1 MSVPQTSP
9 GVSPP
14 GQAIGYTT
22 GHTRFGSDEPFRLV
36 ADIAPVLIWMSDA
49 DMRCTYVNKPWL
61 AFTGRTL
68 EAELGDGWRHCIH
81 PDDLLN
87 CIATLTAAYERRE
100 PFKVE
105 YRLVRYDNEYRWVL
119 DSGVP
124 QLAMDGSL
132 VGYIGSCVDITD
144 LKQAQKELVHS
155 ADRLRLALESGKS
168 LAFEWD
174 LKTGRDTC
182 FGDLQTILGI
192 AETTLVGTIDNF
204 RQGLHPDDR
213 QRVLTAIDEAERRG
227 IQYEEEFRIR
237 WPDGTVRWVAA
248 RGRFSY
254 AAAGQA
260 THMLGIATDVTRR
273 KQAEESLRRKESE
286 LTEAQRLAA
295 IGSWQWDLAT
305 NETVWSKELFRI
317 AGLEPGST
325 AVLDATNHPQL
336 YPPED
341 WKRIRH
347 CADEAVRCGTPY
359 ELDVEMLSSDGSRR
373 WITARGEAQRD
384 ADGRISGLRGTVQ
397 DITDR
402 KRAQQALSESEE
414 RLRLAAEAGHMF
426 AYTWDAAT
434 DVIIRS
440 GRSSHILGIDAET
453 LVTGQQLL
461 ARVHPDDRARVLA
474 ALGALTPEHP
484 QLLVSYRMV
493 RPDDSPI
500 WVERCSRAYFDDTGN
515 LVRIVGMVA
524 DITQRKQAEEV
535 LSSVSRRLLQAQE
548 AERARIA
555 RDLHDDIGQRLALLL
570 LGFDEFRRSS
580 PDQPGERRDHLDA
593 LRRQTGEIAADIQAL
608 AHELHSSKVQLLG
621 IVAAMSAFCSESS
634 VRQNVEVDFSH
645 QGVPASVP
653 PDIALCLF
661 RVLQEALR
669 NAVRHS
675 SARCFT
681 VSLVGTPDALG
692 LTVRD
697 GGRGFDAESTL
708 HDRGLGLTSMRERL
722 KLVAGE
728 LSIESQ
734 PGRGT
739 TIVARVPL
747 ATARAAS
754 SPAEGALGV

>member
-1 MSVPQTSP
+1 VTKTATS
-9 GVSPP
+9 
-14 GQAIGYTT
+14 YRRTT
-22 GHTRFGSDEPFRLV
+22 RTRFGSDEPFRLV
-36 ADIAPVLIWMSDA
+36 ADIAPVLIWTSDA

-68 EAELGDGWRHCIH
+68 EAELGDGWRDRIH
-81 PDDLLN
+81 PDDLSKCLD
-87 CIATLTAAYERRE
+87 ALTAALERHE

-105 YRLVRYDNEYRWVL
+105 YRLARYDNEYRWVL
-119 DSGVP
+119 DTGVP
-124 QLAMDGSL
+124 QLSVDGSL

-155 ADRLRLALESGKS
+155 ADRLRLALESGRS

-174 LKTGRDTC
+174 LKSGRDTC

-192 AETTLVGTIDNF
+192 VDTTIVGRIDDF

-213 QRVLTAIDEAERRG
+213 ERVLTATDEAQRRG
-227 IQYEEEFRIR
+227 TQYEEEFRVR
-237 WPDGTVRWVAA
+237 WPDGTVRWIAA
-248 RGRFSY
+248 KGRFSY
-254 AAAGQA
+254 AADGEA
-260 THMLGIATDVTRR
+260 THMLGIATDITER

-286 LTEAQRLAA
+286 LIEAQRLAA
-295 IGSWQWDLAT
+295 IGSWQWDLHT

-317 AGLEPGST
+317 AGLEPGSM
-325 AVLDATNHPQL
+325 AALDARNHPQL

-341 WKRIRH
+341 WERIRR
-347 CADEAVRCGTPY
+347 CADEALRCGTPY
-359 ELDVEMLSSDGSRR
+359 ELDVEMFSSNGSHR

-397 DITDR
+397 DITER
-402 KRAQQALSESEE
+402 KQAQQALSESEE
-414 RLRLAAEAGHMF
+414 RLRLAVEAGYMF

-434 DVIIRS
+434 DAIIRS
-440 GRSSHILGIDAET
+440 GESSHILGIDADT
-453 LVTGQQLL
+453 PMTGQQML
-461 ARVHPDDRARVLA
+461 ARIHPDDRARVVS
-474 ALGALTPEHP
+474 ALSALTPERP
-484 QLLVSYRMV
+484 QLLVNYRLV
-493 RPDDSPI
+493 RPDGSLI
-500 WVERCSRAYFDDTGN
+500 WVERSSRSYFDDAGN

-535 LSSVSRRLLQAQE
+535 LSSVSRRLLEAQE

-555 RDLHDDIGQRLALLL
+555 RDLHDDIGQRLALLS
-570 LGFDEFRRSS
+570 LGFDELQRSS
-580 PDQPGERRDHLDA
+580 SDQSSERRGHVDA

-608 AHELHSSKVQLLG
+608 ALELHSSKVQLLG
-621 IVAAMSAFCSESS
+621 VVAAMRAFCSESS
-634 VRQNVEVDFSH
+634 VRQNVEVNFSH
-645 QGVPASVP
+645 QDVPATVP

-675 SARCFT
+675 SSRCFA
-681 VSLVGTPDALG
+681 VSLMGTPDGLG

-697 GGRGFDAESTL
+697 GGRGFDAESGTP
-708 HDRGLGLTSMRERL
+708 DRGLGLTSMRERL
-722 KLVAGE
+722 KLVGGT

-747 ATARAAS
+747 STASRAT
-754 SPAEGALGV
+754 

>member
-1 MSVPQTSP
+1 MSVPLTSP
-9 GVSPP
+9 GASPL
-14 GQAIGYTT
+14 GQSIGYSA
-22 GHTRFGSDEPFRLV
+22 GHTRLWSDEPFRLV
-36 ADIAPVLIWMSDA
+36 ADIAPVLIWMADA
-49 DMRCTYVNKPWL
+49 DARCTYVNKPWV

-68 EAELGDGWRHCIH
+68 DAELGDGWRDCIH
-81 PDDLLN
+81 PDDLSRCLD
-87 CIATLTAAYERRE
+87 ALAAAFERRE

-105 YRLVRYDNEYRWVL
+105 YRLARYDKEYRWVL
-119 DSGVP
+119 DTGVP
-124 QLAMDGSL
+124 RLAMDGSL

-144 LKQAQKELVHS
+144 LKQAQADLAHS
-155 ADRLRLALESGKS
+155 SDRLRLALESGKS

-174 LKTGRDTC
+174 LKSGRDTC

-192 AETTLVGTIDNF
+192 SDTTFVGTIDDF

-213 QRVLTAIDEAERRG
+213 ERVLAAIDEAERRG
-227 IQYEEEFRIR
+227 TQYEEEFRVR

-254 AAAGQA
+254 AADGQA
-260 THMLGIATDVTRR
+260 THMLGIATDVTAR

-295 IGSWQWDLAT
+295 IGSWRWDLST

-317 AGLEPGST
+317 AGLEPGSML
-325 AVLDATNHPQL
+325 ALDATHHPQL

-341 WKRIRH
+341 WERIRRS
-347 CADEAVRCGTPY
+347 ADEAIRCGTPY
-359 ELDVEMLSSDGSRR
+359 ELDVEMLSSGSRK

-397 DITDR
+397 DITER
-402 KRAQQALSESEE
+402 KQAQQALSESEE

-434 DVIIRS
+434 DAITRS
-440 GRSSHILGIDAET
+440 GKSSHILGIDAET
-453 LVTGQQLL
+453 PVTGQQML
-461 ARVHPDDRARVLA
+461 ARIHHDDRARVLA
-474 ALGALTPEHP
+474 ALNALTPERP
-484 QLLVSYRMV
+484 QLLVSYRLV
-493 RPDDSPI
+493 RPDGSLM
-500 WVERCSRAYFDDTGN
+500 WVERSSRAYFDDAGN
-515 LVRIVGMVA
+515 LLRIVGMVA
-524 DITQRKQAEEV
+524 DITPRKQAEDV
-535 LSSVSRRLLQAQE
+535 LSSVSRRLLEAQE

-555 RDLHDDIGQRLALLL
+555 RDLHDDIGQRLALLS
-570 LGFDEFRRSS
+570 LGFDELQRSS
-580 PDQPGERRDHLDA
+580 SDQASDRRDHVDA
-593 LRRQTGEIAADIQAL
+593 LRRQTREIAADIQAL

-621 IVAAMSAFCSESS
+621 VVAAMSAFCSESA

-645 QGVPASVP
+645 QGVPANVP

-669 NAVRHS
+669 NGVRHS
-675 SARCFT
+675 AARSFA
-681 VSLVGTPDALG
+681 VSILGTPDGLS

-697 GGRGFDAESTL
+697 AGRGFDAESASN
-708 HDRGLGLTSMRERL
+708 DGGLGLTSMRERL

-728 LSIESQ
+728 LSIESR
-734 PGRGT
+734 PGSGT

-747 ATARAAS
+747 STARVT
-754 SPAEGALGV
+754 SPLAKGGLGV

>member
-1 MSVPQTSP
+1 
-9 GVSPP
+9 
-14 GQAIGYTT
+14 
-22 GHTRFGSDEPFRLV
+22 V
-36 ADIAPVLIWMSDA
+36 ADIAPVLIWMADA
-49 DMRCTYVNKPWL
+49 DARCTYVNKPWL

-68 EAELGDGWRHCIH
+68 DAELGDGWRDCIH
-81 PDDLLN
+81 PDDLSRCLD
-87 CIATLTAAYERRE
+87 ALAAAFERRE

-105 YRLVRYDNEYRWVL
+105 YRLARYDKEYRWVL
-119 DSGVP
+119 DTGVP
-124 QLAMDGSL
+124 RLAMDGSL

-144 LKQAQKELVHS
+144 LKQAQADLAHS
-155 ADRLRLALESGKS
+155 SDRLRLALESGKS

-174 LKTGRDTC
+174 LKSGRDTC

-192 AETTLVGTIDNF
+192 SDTTFVGTIDDF

-213 QRVLTAIDEAERRG
+213 ERVLAAIDEAERRG
-227 IQYEEEFRIR
+227 TQYEEEFRVR

-254 AAAGQA
+254 AADGQA
-260 THMLGIATDVTRR
+260 THMLGIATDVTAR

-295 IGSWQWDLAT
+295 IGSWRWDLST

-317 AGLEPGST
+317 AGLEPGSML
-325 AVLDATNHPQL
+325 ALDATHHPQL

-341 WKRIRH
+341 WERIRRS
-347 CADEAVRCGTPY
+347 ADEAIRCGTPY
-359 ELDVEMLSSDGSRR
+359 ELDVEMLSSGSRK

-397 DITDR
+397 DITER
-402 KRAQQALSESEE
+402 KQAQQALSESEE

-434 DVIIRS
+434 DAITRS
-440 GRSSHILGIDAET
+440 GKSSHILGIDAET
-453 LVTGQQLL
+453 PVTGQQML
-461 ARVHPDDRARVLA
+461 ARIHHDDRARVLA
-474 ALGALTPEHP
+474 ALNALTPERP
-484 QLLVSYRMV
+484 QLLVSYRLV
-493 RPDDSPI
+493 RPDGSLM
-500 WVERCSRAYFDDTGN
+500 WVERSSRSYFDDAGN

-524 DITQRKQAEEV
+524 DITPRKQAEDV
-535 LSSVSRRLLQAQE
+535 LSSVSRRLLEAQE

-555 RDLHDDIGQRLALLL
+555 RDLHDDIGQRLALLS
-570 LGFDEFRRSS
+570 LGFDELQRSS
-580 PDQPGERRDHLDA
+580 SDQASDRRDHVDA
-593 LRRQTGEIAADIQAL
+593 LRRQTREIAADIQAL

-621 IVAAMSAFCSESS
+621 VVAAMSAFCSESA

-645 QGVPASVP
+645 QGVPANVP

-669 NAVRHS
+669 NGVRHS
-675 SARCFT
+675 AARSFA
-681 VSLVGTPDALG
+681 VSILGTPDGLS

-697 GGRGFDAESTL
+697 AGRGFDAESASN
-708 HDRGLGLTSMRERL
+708 DGGLGLTSMRERL

-728 LSIESQ
+728 LSIESR
-734 PGRGT
+734 PGSGT

-747 ATARAAS
+747 STARVT
-754 SPAEGALGV
+754 SPLAEGGLGV